1 MKSLFEPTSRRLL
14 RTLLIAT
21 AACSAPICAHAETI
35 PIAVDP
41 RIEAV
46 SIVSRLA
53 GLNEY
58 SQPGIA
64 GYDQAVHEWFAP
76 FVHHPAVTL
85 LEKLNRKQG
94 IGNDGPVALALVLDP
109 TTFLPRIPLKP
120 RPSFLPETWSP
131 ASAKQFAGALASFIK
146 DTNFSG
152 FMSKTAGL
160 QRGVEQA
167 LMKSLDDGVD
177 LDWYRRQY
185 NVPSSARFSVAPAL
199 LSAKNSYGL
208 HVALPD
214 GRIEVTIVLAT
225 PSIDDPAHL
234 VYPSAAIMGLL
245 VHELSHPFVNPWV
258 DANAKLL
265 LPHAQKLFA
274 AVGTSMQR
282 NAYGNPKYMLYESIV
297 RGMAVR
303 YARDHGQPKVEH
315 YSLDDDRSKDF
326 LWTDALATSLTADP
340 SQPFHAQGDR
350 LVQFFADW
358 GREAASRVTSAR
370 NAIAAE
376 QAERLRHGP
385 QITRLVPAQGDMSVD
400 AALSAL
406 EIEFDRPM
414 QPGMSIF
421 GEVPEVIGKPAWNAE
436 FTVLRIPVRMS
447 PGRTYVMQLNT
458 DADGDFVSKDGEAL
472 VPREW
477 KFGVR

>member
-1 MKSLFEPTSRRLL
+1 MKSLLEPTPRRPL

-21 AACSAPICAHAETI
+21 TASLASLCAHAETI

-76 FVHHPAVTL
+76 FAHHPAVTL

-109 TTFLPRIPLKP
+109 TTFLPRVPLAP
-120 RPSFLPETWSP
+120 RPSFLPETWSS
-131 ASAKQFAGALASFIK
+131 ASATQFAGALASFIK
-146 DTNFSG
+146 DTNFSS
-152 FMSKTAGL
+152 FMRETAGL

-167 LMKSLDDGVD
+167 LIKSLGDGVD

-185 NVPSSARFSVAPAL
+185 NVPSNARFSVAPAL

-208 HVALPD
+208 HVTLPD

-225 PSIDDPAHL
+225 PSVDDPAHL

-265 LPHAQKLFA
+265 LPHAKKLFA

-282 NAYGNPKYMLYESIV
+282 NAYGNPRYMLYESIV

-303 YARDHGQPKVEH
+303 YARDHAQPKVER

-326 LWTDALATSLTADP
+326 LWTDALATRLAADP

-350 LVQFFADW
+350 IVKFFADW
-358 GREAASRVTSAR
+358 GREAASRVSSAR
-370 NAIAAE
+370 RAIAAE

-385 QITRLVPAQGDMSVD
+385 QITRLVPAQGEMSVD

-414 QPGMSIF
+414 QPGISIF
-421 GEVPEVIGKPAWNAE
+421 GEVPEVTGKPTWNAE